1 MAIRYAIAS
10 GDWSNPA
17 IWDGGVS
24 IPTAGD
30 EVYTN
35 SYRVVVDQDID
46 VSFLS
51 SRSLVSPALL
61 ASGSFI
67 ASGSGRIISASIF
80 GGNGVAAVANYTLQ
94 DTGSMNW
101 VVVGDVYASQTNNLY
116 TLVQNTTGS
125 NLTIYGNISA
135 SVVVSAKN
143 VFTNGVL
150 TVNGNLNQVNFSNGA
165 NRNIEGANTSNIIV
179 NGNLLQNSLNSSA
192 NLIFTS
198 GDLTVNGDITLN
210 TGPTAIIINSAG
222 APKTFNYNGNI
233 IFNSDGS
240 PFSNVNVLSTNNI
253 NTSITTNAAIASFV
267 IGNGTWNWTGN
278 LEAGNRGHNAGLL
291 QVGGTNTI
299 FNFTGNIR
307 GGSILNARGLG
318 IGGINVSASI
328 IGNIFGGNSS
338 ATSPGNLQLW
348 SYGLINNA
356 TTSSF
361 ITGDIVAICDSTLNI
376 DPAIYN
382 LNTNNLYIQRAIC
395 SSTSFA
401 TPVWGRVRF
410 KNTNPEFIVSKQ
422 DNTMIT
428 LSDPAL
434 QDYPSINDVRDG
446 VEYGFL
452 SYEGNLIVPPSGN
465 VSLNYNYDSNGS
477 VTGSAILTPQN
488 LFTAISSSS
497 DPVAERLRNV
507 STVGTTGD
515 QIVAFFP

>member
-10 GDWSNPA
+10 GSWSNPA
-17 IWDGGVS
+17 IWDGGTL
-24 IPTAGD
+24 PTAGD

-51 SRSLVSPALL
+51 SRSLTSPALL

-67 ASGSGRIISASIF
+67 ASGSGRIISASVY
-80 GGNGVAAVANYTLQ
+80 GGNGVAAAVNYTLQ
-94 DTGSMNW
+94 DTGSMSW
-101 VVVGDVYASQTNNLY
+101 ILVGDVYASQTNNLY

-278 LEAGNRGHNAGLL
+278 LEAGNRAHSSGLL